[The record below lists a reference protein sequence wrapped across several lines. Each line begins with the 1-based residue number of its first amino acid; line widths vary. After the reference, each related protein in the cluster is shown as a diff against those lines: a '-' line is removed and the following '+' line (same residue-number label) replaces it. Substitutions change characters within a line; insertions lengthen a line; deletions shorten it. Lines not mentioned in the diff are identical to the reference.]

1 MPPAKTPVRALHA
14 PSESEVLRSLAMRL
28 LTAVMILGL
37 SGTPAAAADPLAEAR
52 RLYNLG
58 QYENAARLA
67 REAIKLTPTAESARL
82 VLGRIYL
89 ERFRQSAEAEDL
101 AQASQA
107 LKTVNPEGLDRR
119 ERTEWTIGLGEAL
132 YLDDRFGTAVELFER
147 ALDGTE
153 PLGAAQRERLL
164 DWWATALD
172 RLALT
177 RPRDT
182 RQPVYTRVV
191 TRMEKE
197 LAADPASAPAAY
209 WLAAAAR
216 GAGNLDRAF
225 NAAMA
230 GWVAA
235 PLGRDHGAALRADLD
250 RLMVQGIIPDR
261 ALRLQP
267 RDAKSVTAVMLSEW
281 EAFKASWTR

>member
-1 MPPAKTPVRALHA
+1 
-14 PSESEVLRSLAMRL
+14 MRL
-28 LTAVMILGL
+28 FTTLVIVGL
-37 SGTPAAAADPLAEAR
+37 SGTIVAGADPLAEAR

-58 QYENAARLA
+58 QYDNAAKMA

-107 LKTVNPEGLDRR
+107 LRMVNPQGLDRR

-132 YLDDRFGTAVELFER
+132 YLDDYFGTAVELFER

-182 RQPVYTRVV
+182 REPVYARII

-197 LAADPASAPAAY
+197 LATDPASAPAAY
-209 WLAAAAR
+209 WLAAATR
-216 GAGNLDRAF
+216 GAGNLERAW

-261 ALRLQP
+261 AIRLQP
-267 RDAKSVTAVMLSEW
+267 RDAKSVTATMLSEW

>member
-1 MPPAKTPVRALHA
+1 MPVRRAA
-14 PSESEVLRSLAMRL
+14 RSEVLRSVAMRL
-28 LTAVMILGL
+28 LAAFVIVGL
-37 SGTPAAAADPLAEAR
+37 SGTLVAAADPLAEAR

-58 QYENAARLA
+58 QYENAAKLA
-67 REAIKLTPTAESARL
+67 REAIKLSSSAESARL

-89 ERFRQSAEAEDL
+89 ERYRQSAEPEDL
-101 AQASQA
+101 VQAREA
-107 LKTVNPEGLDRR
+107 LTMVNTQGLDRK
-119 ERTEWTIGLGEAL
+119 ERGEWVIGRGEAL
-132 YLDDRFGTAVELFER
+132 YLDDRFGPAVELFER

-153 PLGAAQRERLL
+153 PLGAGQRERLL

-177 RPRDT
+177 RARDA
-182 RQPVYTRVV
+182 REPLYSRIVV
-191 TRMEKE
+191 RMEKE
-197 LAADPASAPAAY
+197 LAADSASAPAWY

-216 GAGNLDRAF
+216 GAGNLDRAL

-230 GWVAA
+230 GWITA
-235 PLGRDHGAALRADLD
+235 PLAKDHGAALRADLD

-267 RDAKSVTAVMLSEW
+267 RDAKPVTAVMLSEW
-281 EAFKASWTR
+281 EAFKSSWTR